1 LQRKLLP
8 IFVVLNFKYSKMK
21 KLYILLL
28 TVVSSVSFGQTFYS
42 ENMGTPSGT
51 TAINVNVFQNAAPI
65 VYSGTADV
73 RATAVSAG
81 YNGASGGGNVFINA
95 VDEFF
100 QIDGLN
106 TSAYNTADLQLSF
119 GVNTP
124 TNVSNVLTV
133 EVSTDATNWTPVAYT
148 PTGTAWTLATI
159 SGGVIP
165 SSGTLSI
172 RFKSATALQYRLDD
186 IKLSSVSSSCT
197 LVLGNATAVCDGFNF
212 GTDTYT
218 VTIPYTGGGN
228 AAYTV
233 TPNAG
238 TVGGDDLSTV
248 AVGNIV
254 ITGVPE
260 GTAFSAT
267 VTGGTCNADA
277 AVNSPEC
284 KAINPLPF
292 KDAFAYATGAS
303 LGAQESWTNINSG
316 DNILAVAGGL
326 VYPNYNSGGEAVS
339 FSGAGIDCFSPFT
352 ATTSGTLYA
361 SFMINVTDFALAA
374 DLAETYFAGLT
385 DAAKGFKARMF
396 VKRSGTQ
403 YQLGFDAASTTT
415 NYDATLRNVGE
426 VVFVVMGY
434 DFTSNTLNAWIN
446 PDLTS
451 FNAATPAT
459 LTVTPATAITEFG
472 GFILRQDGN
481 ATPTMT
487 FDELSIADNVASLLA
502 VKQNTIAGLEIY
514 PNPVTNGTLFINTTA
529 NAEKN
534 IAIFN
539 VLGKEV
545 FNTTTANNAVNV
557 ASLNSGVYILKITE
571 AGKTATSKLV
581 VR

>member
-1 LQRKLLP
+1 
-8 IFVVLNFKYSKMK
+8 MK

-28 TVVSSVSFGQTFYS
+28 TVVSSVSFGQTFYA
-42 ENMGTPSGT
+42 ENMGTATGT
-51 TAINVNVFQNAAPI
+51 LAIDVNVFQNSAPI
-65 VYSGTADV
+65 VYTGSGDT
-73 RATAVSAG
+73 RSSAPSSG
-81 YNGASGGGNVFINA
+81 YNGASGVRNVFLTSTA
-95 VDEFF
+95 GKYF

-106 TSAYNTADLQLSF
+106 TSPYSSADIQLSF
-119 GVNTP
+119 GYNTNS
-124 TNVSNVLTV
+124 TAVQLVV
-133 EVSTDATNWTPVAYT
+133 EQSTDATNWTPLTFTNNANTSWNLV
-148 PTGTAWTLATI
+148 TI
-159 SGGVIP
+159 AGGQIP
-165 SSGTLSI
+165 SSATLSL
-172 RFKSATALQYRLDD
+172 RFTQPATAQMRIDD
-186 IKLSSVSSSCT
+186 IKLSNVSASCT

-238 TVGGDDLSTV
+238 TVGGDDVSTV

-284 KAINPLPF
+284 KPINPLPF

-316 DNILAVAGGL
+316 DNILAVNGGL

-481 ATPTMT
+481 ATPTIT
-487 FDELSIADNVASLLA
+487 FDELSIADNVTSLLA

>member
-1 LQRKLLP
+1 
-8 IFVVLNFKYSKMK
+8 MK

-28 TVVSSVSFGQTFYS
+28 TVVSSVSFGQTFYA

-51 TAINVNVFQNAAPI
+51 TPIASNVFQNAAPI
-65 VYSGTADV
+65 LYSGTADV
-73 RATAVSAG
+73 RATSVSSG

-106 TSAYNTADLQLSF
+106 TAAYNTADLQLSF

-133 EVSTDATNWTPVAYT
+133 EVSTDATNWTPIAYT

-165 SSGTLSI
+165 ASGTLSI

-186 IKLSSVSSSCT
+186 IKLSNVSASCT

-238 TVGGDDLSTV
+238 TVGGDNPSTV
-248 AVGNIV
+248 AAGNIV

-260 GTAFSAT
+260 GTTFSAN

-284 KAINPLPF
+284 KPINPLPF
-292 KDAFAYATGAS
+292 KESFPYATDAS

-316 DNILAVAGGL
+316 DNILAVASGL
-326 VYPNYNSGGEAVS
+326 TYPNYNSAGEAVS
-339 FSGAGIDCFSPFT
+339 FSGAGIDCFAPFT

-459 LTVTPATAITEFG
+459 LTVTPATAITELG
-472 GFILRQDGN
+472 GFILRQ
-481 ATPTMT
+481 
-487 FDELSIADNVASLLA
+487 E
-502 VKQNTIAGLEIY
+502 
-514 PNPVTNGTLFINTTA
+514 GTLP
-529 NAEKN
+529 
-534 IAIFN
+534 
-539 VLGKEV
+539 
-545 FNTTTANNAVNV
+545 
-557 ASLNSGVYILKITE
+557 
-571 AGKTATSKLV
+571 KLQQ
-581 VR
+581 

>member
-1 LQRKLLP
+1 
-8 IFVVLNFKYSKMK
+8 MK

-42 ENMGTPSGT
+42 ENMGTPSGNT
-51 TAINVNVFQNAAPI
+51 LFPAYSTGVAPATWQNSAPI
-65 VYSGTADV
+65 TYSGTGDV
-73 RATAVSAG
+73 RTSAASSG
-81 YNGASGGGNVFINA
+81 YNGASGSGNVFLTSTLGKYL
-95 VDEFF
+95 

-106 TSAYNTADLQLSF
+106 TSAYNTADIQLSF
-119 GVNTP
+119 GYS
-124 TNVSNVLTV
+124 TNSAATQLVV
-133 EVSTDATNWTPVAYT
+133 EQSTDATNWTPLTFTNNANTSWNLV
-148 PTGTAWTLATI
+148 TI
-159 SGGVIP
+159 AGGQIP
-165 SSGTLSI
+165 SSATLSL
-172 RFKSATALQYRLDD
+172 RFTQPATAQMRLDD
-186 IKLSSVSSSCT
+186 IKLSNVSASCT

-238 TVGGDDLSTV
+238 TVGGDNPSTV
-248 AVGNIV
+248 AAGNIV

-284 KAINPLPF
+284 KPINPLPF
-292 KDAFAYATGAS
+292 KESFPYATGAS
-303 LGAQESWTNINSG
+303 LGAQESWANINSG

-326 VYPNYNSGGEAVS
+326 TYPNYNSGGEAVS
-339 FSGAGIDCFSPFT
+339 FSGSGIDCFAPFT

-361 SFMINVTDFALAA
+361 SFMINVTDMANVIT
-374 DLAETYFAGLT
+374 DGTETYFVGIT
-385 DAAKGFKARMF
+385 DAAKGFEARMF
-396 VKRSGTQ
+396 FKKNGTQ

-415 NYDATLRNVGE
+415 NYDTTLRNVGE

-459 LTVTPATAITEFG
+459 LTVTPATAITELG
-472 GFILRQDGN
+472 GFILRQEDT
-481 ATPTMT
+481 AKTPTMT

>member
-1 LQRKLLP
+1 
-8 IFVVLNFKYSKMK
+8 MK

-42 ENMGTPSGT
+42 ENMGTTAAGNPLITAYTGWQNT
-51 TAINVNVFQNAAPI
+51 TPI
-65 VYSGTADV
+65 VYTGTGDV
-73 RATAVSAG
+73 RTTSVSSG
-81 YNGASGGGNVFINA
+81 YNGASGSCNVFLNVA
-95 VDEFF
+95 TEYF

-106 TSAYNTADLQLSF
+106 SSAVNTADIQLSF
-119 GVNTP
+119 GYNAGG
-124 TNVSNVLTV
+124 NIANLLTI
-133 EVSTDATNWTPVAYT
+133 ETSTDGVSWSPITYT
-148 PTGTAWTLATI
+148 PGATGWSLVTV
-159 SGGVIP
+159 GGGQIP
-165 SSGTLSI
+165 SSATLSL
-172 RFKSATALQYRLDD
+172 RFTQPAATQIRLDD
-186 IKLSSVSSSCT
+186 IKLSSVSASCT

-284 KAINPLPF
+284 KPINPLPF
-292 KDAFAYATGAS
+292 KESFPYATGAS

-339 FSGAGIDCFSPFT
+339 FSGTGIDCFSPFT
-352 ATTSGTLYA
+352 ATTSGTIYA
-361 SFMINVTDFALAA
+361 SFMVNVTDFAAA
-374 DLAETYFAGLT
+374 VDLAETYFAGLT

-459 LTVTPATAITEFG
+459 LTVTPTAAITELG

>member
-1 LQRKLLP
+1 
-8 IFVVLNFKYSKMK
+8 MK

-28 TVVSSVSFGQTFYS
+28 TVVSSVSFGQTFYA

-51 TAINVNVFQNAAPI
+51 TPIASNVFQNAAPI
-65 VYSGTADV
+65 LYSGTADV
-73 RATAVSAG
+73 RATSVSSG

-106 TSAYNTADLQLSF
+106 TAAYNTADLQLSF

-133 EVSTDATNWTPVAYT
+133 EVSTDATNWTPIAYT

-165 SSGTLSI
+165 ASGTLSI

-186 IKLSSVSSSCT
+186 IKLSNVSASCT

-238 TVGGDDLSTV
+238 TVGGDNPSTV
-248 AVGNIV
+248 AAGNIV

-260 GTAFSAT
+260 GTTFSAN

-284 KAINPLPF
+284 KPINPLPF
-292 KDAFAYATGAS
+292 KESFPYATDAS

-316 DNILAVAGGL
+316 DNILAVASGL
-326 VYPNYNSGGEAVS
+326 TYPNYNSAGEAVS
-339 FSGAGIDCFSPFT
+339 FSGAGIDCFAPFT

-459 LTVTPATAITEFG
+459 LTVTPATAITELG

-481 ATPTMT
+481 ATPTIT
-487 FDELSIADNVASLLA
+487 FDELSIADNVTSLLA

>member
-1 LQRKLLP
+1 
-8 IFVVLNFKYSKMK
+8 MK
-21 KLYILLL
+21 KLYILLFS
-28 TVVSSVSFGQTFYS
+28 VVSSMSFGQTFYA
-42 ENMGTPSGT
+42 ENMGTTATGNPLISVYTGWQNT
-51 TAINVNVFQNAAPI
+51 TPI
-65 VYSGTADV
+65 VYTGTGDV
-73 RATAVSAG
+73 RATSVSSG
-81 YNGASGGGNVFINA
+81 YNGASGGANVFINA
-95 VDEFF
+95 IDEFF

-106 TSAYNTADLQLSF
+106 TSPYNTADIQLSF

-133 EVSTDATNWTPVAYT
+133 EVSTDATNWTPITYT

-165 SSGTLSI
+165 SSATLSI
-172 RFKSATALQYRLDD
+172 RFKSTIVAPTALQYRIDD
-186 IKLSSVSSSCT
+186 VKLSIVSASCT

-212 GTDTYT
+212 GTDSYT

-238 TVGGDDLSTV
+238 MVGGDDLSTV
-248 AVGNIV
+248 AAGNIV

-284 KAINPLPF
+284 KPINPLPF
-292 KDAFAYATGAS
+292 KDAFPYATGAS

-326 VYPNYNSGGEAVS
+326 TYPNYTSGGEAVS
-339 FSGAGIDCFSPFT
+339 FSGSGIDCFSPFT

-361 SFMINVTDFALAA
+361 SFMVNVTDFALAA

-403 YQLGFDAASTTT
+403 YQLGFDIASTTT
-415 NYDATLRNVGE
+415 NYDASLRNIGD

-434 DFTSNTLNAWIN
+434 DFTANTLNAWIN
-446 PDLTS
+446 PDLSS

-459 LTVTPATAITEFG
+459 LTVTPTTAITELG

-481 ATPTMT
+481 GTPTIT
-487 FDELSIADNVASLLA
+487 FDELSIADNVTSLLA

-514 PNPVTNGTLFINTTA
+514 PNPVTNGTLFINTQA

-534 IAIFN
+534 IAIYDVVGKL
-539 VLGKEV
+539 VL
-545 FNTTTANNAVNV
+545 NTTTASNVINV
-557 ASLNSGVYILKITE
+557 AQLNGGVYILKITE

-581 VR
+581 IR

>member
-1 LQRKLLP
+1 
-8 IFVVLNFKYSKMK
+8 
-21 KLYILLL
+21 
-28 TVVSSVSFGQTFYS
+28 
-42 ENMGTPSGT
+42 
-51 TAINVNVFQNAAPI
+51 
-65 VYSGTADV
+65 
-73 RATAVSAG
+73 
-81 YNGASGGGNVFINA
+81 
-95 VDEFF
+95 
-100 QIDGLN
+100 
-106 TSAYNTADLQLSF
+106 
-119 GVNTP
+119 
-124 TNVSNVLTV
+124 
-133 EVSTDATNWTPVAYT
+133 
-148 PTGTAWTLATI
+148 
-159 SGGVIP
+159 
-165 SSGTLSI
+165 
-172 RFKSATALQYRLDD
+172 
-186 IKLSSVSSSCT
+186 
-197 LVLGNATAVCDGFNF
+197 
-212 GTDTYT
+212 
-218 VTIPYTGGGN
+218 
-228 AAYTV
+228 
-233 TPNAG
+233 
-238 TVGGDDLSTV
+238 
-248 AVGNIV
+248 
-254 ITGVPE
+254 
-260 GTAFSAT
+260 
-267 VTGGTCNADA
+267 
-277 AVNSPEC
+277 
-284 KAINPLPF
+284 
-292 KDAFAYATGAS
+292 
-303 LGAQESWTNINSG
+303 
-316 DNILAVAGGL
+316 
-326 VYPNYNSGGEAVS
+326 
-339 FSGAGIDCFSPFT
+339 
-352 ATTSGTLYA
+352 
-361 SFMINVTDFALAA
+361 MINVTDFALAA

-459 LTVTPATAITEFG
+459 LTVTPATAITELG

-481 ATPTMT
+481 ATPTIT
-487 FDELSIADNVASLLA
+487 FDELSIADNVTSLLA

>member
-1 LQRKLLP
+1 
-8 IFVVLNFKYSKMK
+8 MK

-42 ENMGTPSGT
+42 ENMGTPSGNT
-51 TAINVNVFQNAAPI
+51 LFPAYSTGVAPATWQNSAPI
-65 VYSGTADV
+65 TYSGTGDV
-73 RATAVSAG
+73 RTSAASSG
-81 YNGASGGGNVFINA
+81 YNGASGSGNVFLTSTLGKYL
-95 VDEFF
+95 

-106 TSAYNTADLQLSF
+106 TSAYNTADIQLSF
-119 GVNTP
+119 GYS
-124 TNVSNVLTV
+124 TNSAATQLVV
-133 EVSTDATNWTPVAYT
+133 EQSTDATNWTPLTFTNNANTSWNLV
-148 PTGTAWTLATI
+148 TI
-159 SGGVIP
+159 AGGQIP
-165 SSGTLSI
+165 SSATLSL
-172 RFKSATALQYRLDD
+172 RFTQPATAQMRLDD
-186 IKLSSVSSSCT
+186 IKLSNVSASCT

-238 TVGGDDLSTV
+238 TVGGDNPSTV
-248 AVGNIV
+248 AAGNIV

-284 KAINPLPF
+284 KPINPLPF
-292 KDAFAYATGAS
+292 KESFPYATDAS

-326 VYPNYNSGGEAVS
+326 TYPNYNSGGEAVS
-339 FSGAGIDCFSPFT
+339 FSGSGIDCFAPFT

-361 SFMINVTDFALAA
+361 SFMINVTDMANVIT
-374 DLAETYFAGLT
+374 DGTETYFVGIT
-385 DAAKGFKARMF
+385 DAAKGFEARMF
-396 VKRSGTQ
+396 FKKNGTQ

-415 NYDATLRNVGE
+415 NYDTTLRNVGE

-459 LTVTPATAITEFG
+459 LTVTPATAITELG
-472 GFILRQDGN
+472 GFILRQEDT
-481 ATPTMT
+481 AKTPTMT